1 MVYTG
6 NVLATRVSVHLQFPK
21 VQGSTASGSDL
32 FSKLRVYLSQPKGI
46 FTPFSGMLE
55 RGREGGE
62 GKQGWR
68 GSFMWLQHLVGIFM
82 IPSLVT

>member
-21 VQGSTASGSDL
+21 AQGSTAPGSDL

-46 FTPFSGMLE
+46 FTPFLGMLE
-55 RGREGGE
+55 GGREGRVSKVGE
-62 GKQGWR
+62 VVSCGYNILLGY
-68 GSFMWLQHLVGIFM
+68 L
-82 IPSLVT
+82 

>member
-21 VQGSTASGSDL
+21 AQGSTAPGSDL

-55 RGREGGE
+55 

-82 IPSLVT
+82 IPSPAT